1 MNRYQSIVGRL
12 NYWLFIAVAVL
23 LPYPQIYLRYAIVI
37 WFITWILEG
46 RWLQI
51 ENLKY
56 QLANWKYIVPILLFA
71 LWFGYKLL
79 SGLWASNADA
89 WHAQIERYLSF
100 GLMIPVGLWGVSK
113 HYNWKQA
120 GRIFVIS
127 CMVAI
132 PMYLLWMT
140 ILYKNPEWLESWRI
154 KVGYP
159 SKPVNGWWEFFE
171 EYISLF
177 KHRLYFCSVELFGAI
192 VAWMVYRK
200 KIGMLIP
207 ALIVT
212 LSAIPLTYSR
222 QGVITCAALLAI
234 VLIYSMPHRYRWRY
248 GLGILL
254 AGIMIGGGIL
264 TFHPRMQEFN
274 YKAITEIRDVSN
286 THDVRFNIW
295 GAALQHPK
303 DYLAHGLGAGQSW
316 LYLIDRYNELGLNYY
331 ARVEYNCHNQYLEEL
346 LEGGIIGLVLFL
358 LAWFSIPVC
367 ARSHNREFAWLF
379 VILFLFNMMTECL
392 FGRFDGVAIW
402 AVGLIFILLQSYPHR
417 KEQTP
422 RNT

>member
-1 MNRYQSIVGRL
+1 MNRYQSIVGRI
-12 NYWLFIAVAVL
+12 NYALFIAVAVL
-23 LPYPQIYLRYAIVI
+23 LPYPQLYLRYAVVL
-37 WFITWILEG
+37 WFISWLLEG
-46 RWLQI
+46 RWLSVS
-51 ENLKY
+51 NLKL
-56 QLANWKYIVPILLFA
+56 QLSSWKTLLPVLLF
-71 LWFGYKLL
+71 
-79 SGLWASNADA
+79 GLWYGFKLISAFWAPNSDA

-100 GLMIPVGLWGVSK
+100 GLMLPVGLWGFNK
-113 HYNWKQA
+113 YYNWKQA

-132 PMYLLWMT
+132 PLYLIFLT
-140 ILYKNPEWLESWRI
+140 GLYLHPEWVSHVLP
-154 KVGYP
+154 P
-159 SKPVNGWWEFFE
+159 SHRPWIQHDRWLIFVTEN
-171 EYISLF
+171 ISFF

-200 KIGMLIP
+200 KIQVLIP

-212 LSAIPLTYSR
+212 LSAIPLTSSR

-264 TFHPRMQEFN
+264 TFHPRMQTFN
-274 YKAITEIRDVSN
+274 YKAITEIRDVSY

-295 GAALQHPK
+295 GAALQHPR

-316 LYLIDRYNELGLNYY
+316 LYLIDRYKELGLNYY
-331 ARVEYNCHNQYLEEL
+331 AQVEYNCHNQYLEEL

-379 VILFLFNMMTECL
+379 VILFLFNMLTECL

-402 AVGLIFILLQSYPHR
+402 AVGLIFILLQSHPQR
-417 KEQTP
+417 KEQTS